1 MSVLSRLNLEINWE
15 GFLSP
20 GKKQTVLND
29 DVSIL
34 IKWGSVKQGLT
45 EAVLQLSQ
53 QLNDSSSK
61 AVAQCQ

>member
-1 MSVLSRLNLEINWE
+1 MWIRTGGYGRFRGEWV
-15 GFLSP
+15 
-20 GKKQTVLND
+20 ND

-34 IKWGSVKQGLT
+34 IKWGSIKQGLT